1 MRPFAFSHD
10 ATVEPIARDIEH
22 RDRLLAG
29 DTAFFEARGI
39 DLAEYRSSPTAIDD
53 TRTSYEKS
61 TATPKGNPNP
71 YDSDTD
77 SHTKLDH
84 PDKE

>member
-10 ATVEPIARDIEH
+10 ASAEPIVRDVEH
-22 RDRLLAG
+22 RDGLLAG
-29 DTAFFEARGI
+29 DTAFFKARGI
-39 DLAEYRSSPTAIDD
+39 DLDAYRSETAAIDD

-71 YDSDTD
+71 YDSDLD
-77 SHTKLDH
+77 GHTKLDH